1 MATLTIRNFD
11 DALYERWK
19 ARARANHRS
28 LEAEVRLALST
39 PPVNAEV
46 AIGEMAELQQRM
58 RAKYGPMPDSTDVI
72 RQMRDEA

>member
-19 ARARANHRS
+19 ARAKANHRS

-39 PPVNAEV
+39 PPADLSIDHLVDF
-46 AIGEMAELQQRM
+46 QQRM
-58 RAKYGPMPDSTDVI
+58 LAKYGTVPDSTDIV
-72 RQMRDEA
+72 RQMRDGE